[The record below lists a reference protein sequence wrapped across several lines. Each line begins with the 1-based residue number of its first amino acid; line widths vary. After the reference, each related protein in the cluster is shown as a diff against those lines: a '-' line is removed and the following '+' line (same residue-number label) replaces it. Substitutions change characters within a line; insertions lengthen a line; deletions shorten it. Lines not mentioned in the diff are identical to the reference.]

1 MISFMALEMNVHCLE
16 RGVWA
21 GWKCEVGGRGEELG
35 GRVGSVRKGGGGL
48 ELEGGWVGWGRV
60 ASVKWGEQ

>member
-1 MISFMALEMNVHCLE
+1 MFSSW
-16 RGVWA
+16 RGES
-21 GWKCEVGGRGEELG
+21 GRGGSARWEGGGEELG